1 MLGWRDSSASA
12 SLGSYPI
19 WVRLE
24 NQGRLFC
31 ITWAALFEHAFPVAT
46 GHVYFFYPEGIQH
59 FRCFFFVPERVPF
72 GLFSYPVRIPCSH
85 TLFAYPAAPGGLG
98 QPLRTPLRLLFLC
111 SPPYSYVV
119 FCISSYFFVFLRIPL
134 YSLVFL
140 RIPTYSCLFLRIS
153 LFFFVFIGVPS
164 YSPVFRRIPLYSFA
178 FFYSFVFLCIPS
190 YSWTLLRIPSY
201 SIVLF
206 RIPSYCHVRIA
217 LGCAFAYHSL
227 QLQSQPSS

>member
-1 MLGWRDSSASA
+1 M
-12 SLGSYPI
+12 
-19 WVRLE
+19 RLE

-46 GHVYFFYPEGIQH
+46 GHIFVYLEGIQN
-59 FRCFFFVPERVPF
+59 FRFVFCSRESPIWIV
-72 GLFSYPVRIPCSH
+72 LIPCSH

-98 QPLRTPLRLLFLC
+98 QPLRTQRLLFLC

-140 RIPTYSCLFLRIS
+140 CIPTYSCLFLRIS